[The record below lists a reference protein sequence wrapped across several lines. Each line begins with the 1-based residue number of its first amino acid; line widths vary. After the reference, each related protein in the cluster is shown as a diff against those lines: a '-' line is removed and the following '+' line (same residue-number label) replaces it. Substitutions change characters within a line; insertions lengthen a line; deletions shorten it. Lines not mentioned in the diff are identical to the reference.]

1 MRKVVLIIVSCLCF
15 GWTAQRPGA
24 VFLMIWPG
32 ARATAMAGAFSAS
45 ADDATACYYNQAGLA
60 FLDKTIAT
68 LQHANWLPGL
78 HEGMY
83 YEYTGITR
91 PIKNGTFGLDVIYLT
106 TGETQVVNENGVNLG
121 TYTTFDIAVGLN
133 YGLKLQPNLGLGLG
147 WKFIYSFLF
156 PDWVIEKMPELG
168 IESGGTGITYGFDAG
183 ILYKPF
189 SFLAASTVI
198 QNIGPDIGYTQSGSS
213 DPLPYTL
220 RLGLK
225 ISPFNSKVI
234 KINLNTEVTKILV
247 GMFANKNNSFFE
259 NVQYEFREAWK
270 GIGLEINYF
279 DFVMLR
285 SGYFYDFEGQ
295 RIGLTFGGGIKAGG
309 FSLDVSIDEAMY
321 DFKTSNKKFSLTYQF

>member
-1 MRKVVLIIVSCLCF
+1 MRKVVLFIVLCLCSGF
-15 GWTAQRPGA
+15 AAQRPGA

-60 FLDKTIAT
+60 FIDKTIAT

-78 HEGMY
+78 HKGMY
-83 YEYTGITR
+83 YEYTGVAR
-91 PIKNGTFGLDVIYLT
+91 PIRNGTLGLDIIYLT
-106 TGETQVVNENGVNLG
+106 TGETQVVNENGINLG

-168 IESGGTGITYGFDAG
+168 IESGGTGVTYGFDAG

-189 SFLAASTVI
+189 NFLTASTVL
-198 QNIGPDIGYTQSGSS
+198 QNVGPNISYTQSGSS

-225 ISPFNSKVI
+225 ISPLNSRVL
-234 KINLNTEVTKILV
+234 KINLNCEITKILV
-247 GMFANKNNSFFE
+247 GMFANENNSFFE
-259 NVQYEFREAWK
+259 NAEYELREAWK
-270 GIGLEINYF
+270 GVGLEINYF

-285 SGYFYDFEGQ
+285 GGYFYDYEGQ

-309 FSLDVSIDEAMY
+309 FALDVGVDEAMY